1 MTKAAFRTLISLVA
15 GLAIGVV
22 ISSTHAPALRAFA
35 TALEP
40 VGTAWVN
47 AIRMT
52 VIPLVASLLIAT
64 IAEENDLR
72 AVGRLGVRAVALFSA
87 IKSLVGICLSTL
99 RVWRFERL
107 IHFVP
112 G

>member
-1 MTKAAFRTLISLVA
+1 MPKRALRTLIGLIA

-22 ISSTHAPALRAFA
+22 VSASSSPALHSFA
-35 TALEP
+35 AAIEP
-40 VGTAWVN
+40 VGTVWVN

-72 AVGRLGVRAVALFSA
+72 AVGTLGVRAVALFCRCS
-87 IKSLVGICLSTL
+87 SRRSPC
-99 RVWRFERL
+99 
-107 IHFVP
+107 
-112 G
+112 

>member
-1 MTKAAFRTLISLVA
+1 VTKAALRTLLSLIA

-22 ISSTHAPALRAFA
+22 ISTTRSPALHNFA
-35 TALEP
+35 AALEP
-40 VGTAWVN
+40 VGTVWVN

-72 AVGRLGVRAVALFSA
+72 AVGRLGVRAVALSA
-87 IKSLVGICLSTL
+87 
-99 RVWRFERL
+99 
-107 IHFVP
+107 
-112 G
+112 